1 MTFFAITIGLTLAI
15 IPIAVLWGSSVTAD
29 VAPLGVRVPKSRL
42 NDRVVTKA
50 LKAFKVRSIA
60 LALLSGAAGVAVGLW
75 SPAGVGLLVPLSF
88 VLCVA
93 NFAWSGQP
101 IRAAK
106 REQDWFAGVPVELKG
121 ELMRARKVT
130 DPIELGVWVPSGRAS
145 WAVFVVALLALIPG
159 AVALWQLYPQLAD
172 TIPTHWGPSGEP
184 DAWAA
189 KSVAS
194 VFAPSFV
201 GLGTTALMATITLA
215 MLHGEIHP
223 RTSRGPATMLR
234 NHAAM
239 RLSAFTVGL
248 VALIV
253 NAMFSGLEFLLYHPE
268 LNSNKAAPL
277 AVIVGTVLV
286 LTVGIAG
293 LSIAWVKRIDAAI
306 AQAGITDGTAESPDN
321 DSHYKWGMFY
331 YNPDDPAVVVEK
343 RVGVGIDFNYARW
356 QAQLAMGVLF
366 FLPVGILIV
375 ALLA

>member
-1 MTFFAITIGLTLAI
+1 M
-15 IPIAVLWGSSVTAD
+15 
-29 VAPLGVRVPKSRL
+29 
-42 NDRVVTKA
+42 
-50 LKAFKVRSIA
+50 
-60 LALLSGAAGVAVGLW
+60 
-75 SPAGVGLLVPLSF
+75 
-88 VLCVA
+88 
-93 NFAWSGQP
+93 
-101 IRAAK
+101 
-106 REQDWFAGVPVELKG
+106 
-121 ELMRARKVT
+121 
-130 DPIELGVWVPSGRAS
+130 PSGRTS
-145 WAVFVVALLALIPG
+145 WAVFAVALLALIPG
-159 AVALWQLYPQLAD
+159 AVALWQLYPELPD

-184 DAWAA
+184 DAWSQ

-194 VFAPSFV
+194 VFALSFV
-201 GLGTTALMATITLA
+201 GLGTTTLMATIALA
-215 MLHGEIHP
+215 MLHSEIHP
-223 RTSRGPATMLR
+223 RTSSGPATMLR

-253 NAMFSGLEFLLYHPE
+253 NAMFSGLEFFLYHPE

-356 QAQLAMGVLF
+356 QAQLAVGVLI
-366 FLPVGILIV
+366 FLPIGFVIV